1 MVDIG
6 AKNPYIGAINSGT
19 LFGAPLMSRPRLAHL
34 RATWKLS
41 LPAPTAAKV
50 DLMFEDPLT
59 GKPKY
64 GARGKLVDALLT
76 NWLATQG
83 VGIAVPVPTLE
94 ELRSDD

>member
-1 MVDIG
+1 M
-6 AKNPYIGAINSGT
+6 P
-19 LFGAPLMSRPRLAHL
+19 RPRLAYL

-64 GARGKLVDALLT
+64 GARGKLVDALLR
-76 NWLATQG
+76 NWLAEQNG
-83 VGIAVPVPTLE
+83 DGPVPIPSLD
-94 ELRSDD
+94 ELRTDSDA